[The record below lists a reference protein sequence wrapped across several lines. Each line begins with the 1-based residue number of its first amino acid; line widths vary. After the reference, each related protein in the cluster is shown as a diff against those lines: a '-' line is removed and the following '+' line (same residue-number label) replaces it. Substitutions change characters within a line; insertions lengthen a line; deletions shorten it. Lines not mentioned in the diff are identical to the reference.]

1 MPAPITTHLAFV
13 GKSLTLAL
21 FAWHFHFEVTLE
33 ALLNNGVQTY
43 SVIPPVL
50 PPWGLV

>member
-13 GKSLTLAL
+13 GKSLTLVL
-21 FAWHFHFEVTLE
+21 FAWDFHFEITLE
-33 ALLNNGVQTY
+33 VLLDNEVQTY
-43 SVIPPVL
+43 SVIPLAL